1 MDIIFSL
8 FAYSVIFCD
17 CLRLKVDTLK
27 EAENDERI
35 FFFLVLATQEDPSG
49 YSWNNWQVMYFNGI
63 CF

>member
-49 YSWNNWQVMYFNGI
+49 YS
-63 CF
+63 